1 VRTVLPQPNRLRR
14 RADFVRVT
22 RTGRRCTR
30 GSLTAYLLAPAPPAD
45 GPAVP
50 QPARVGFVVSRALGG
65 AVVRNAVTRRLRVVA
80 RERLDQL
87 PAGVSLVVRALPGAA
102 TASLARLT
110 ADLDACLE
118 RLLATSGAVPGAP
131 A

>member
-1 VRTVLPQPNRLRR
+1 VLPQPNRLRR

-30 GSLTAYLLAPAPPAD
+30 GTLTTYLLEAPPSRSAPDERRDEAAD
-45 GPAVP
+45 EP
-50 QPARVGFVVSRALGG
+50 RVGLVVSRAIGG

-87 PAGVSLVVRALPGAA
+87 PRGARVVLRARPTAAGAGLDE
-102 TASLARLT
+102 LAG
-110 ADLDACLE
+110 DLDSCLE
-118 RLLATSGAVPGAP
+118 RLLGATVAAT
-131 A
+131 